1 MTCPVLTALS
11 VRVLD
16 DQVGDNMPCT
26 NGSAIEAV
34 YEQDAEGF
42 NVKGSLDLGGVSNV
56 GKPWSVQTLS
66 GGPVWP
72 SGKALGW

>member
-1 MTCPVLTALS
+1 
-11 VRVLD
+11 
-16 DQVGDNMPCT
+16 MPCT

-42 NVKGSLDLGGVSNV
+42 NVKGSLDLGIVSNV

-66 GGPVWP
+66 GEPVWP